1 MADIKNKNMVDYT
14 KKDYANIK
22 ESLIN
27 MIKYYYGDKYT
38 DFSET
43 SIGDM
48 LLDVS
53 AYVGDLLTYNIDYN
67 VNQLLNPTTRI
78 GAISYAKLRGYK
90 PRAAKSSSGLATFT
104 ITIPGDEDSPNLN
117 YYPILYSGTQVR
129 SNLDSDKIY
138 ELIEDIDFK
147 VIDPKL
153 NMYSIEITKSEV
165 GGNIYYII
173 QKKGKIV
180 SGAAKTFSYTFTTP
194 QKYMKLQIPSNK
206 ISEIIEVTDSLDN
219 TWYQVDSLAQET
231 IFTSEAN
238 TDDITKELTP
248 NLVKIIKTSKRFE
261 VEIDENNYTYL
272 LFGAGTESQSDE
284 ELIPSPDNVLKG
296 LENIDVAISPE
307 SFLKTTTFGEAPYN
321 TTLTISYRESNGEID
336 NAKSTEVDT
345 LSTVYL
351 QFPVDESSLPE
362 SNTVKKSLTVVN
374 NEPIIGARSVETIE
388 EIKLNSN
395 IEMSAQ
401 KRCVIKEDF
410 IIRALSLPEKYGLI
424 SKAYAE
430 KAGIYLSRP
439 IVESKYNIDA
449 FKNDIVLHVLSSD
462 SDNRLT
468 IPNTD
473 TKENLK
479 KYLSQYRM
487 ISDNIHIVDGK
498 IINFRI
504 HFKIKTKDIYNK
516 NSLVL
521 QIINKLKDYFDISKW
536 NFNDRIIL
544 SDVYELINST
554 KGVVNVSSLRFTSLA
569 GEDNYSNYRVDFND
583 LEQDGI
589 IHPPNDISIFELKY
603 PKIDIIGIAN

>member
-1 MADIKNKNMVDYT
+1 MADIKNKSMVDYT
-14 KKDYANIK
+14 KKDYTNIK

-27 MIKYYYGDKYT
+27 MVKYYYGDKYT

-104 ITIPGDEDSPNLN
+104 ITVPGDEDGPNLN
-117 YYPILYSGTQVR
+117 YCPILYSGTQVK
-129 SNLDSDKIY
+129 SNLNSDKIY

-147 VIDPKL
+147 IIDPKL
-153 NMYSIEITKSEV
+153 NLHPIEITKSEV
-165 GGNIYYII
+165 GGSIYYII

-180 SGAAKTFSYTFTTP
+180 SGATKTFTYTFTTP
-194 QKYMKLQIPSNK
+194 QKYTKLQIPSNK
-206 ISEIIEVTDSLDN
+206 ISEIIEVTDSLNN

-238 TDDITKELTP
+238 TDDDTKELTP
-248 NLVKIIKTSKRFE
+248 NLIKIIKTSKRFE
-261 VEIDENNYTYL
+261 IEIDENNYTYL

-296 LENIDVAISPE
+296 LESIDVAISPE
-307 SFLKTTTFGEAPYN
+307 FFLKTTTFGEAPYN
-321 TTLTISYRESNGEID
+321 TTLTISYRESNGETD
-336 NAKSTEVDT
+336 NAKSTEIDT
-345 LSTVYL
+345 LSTVYM

-362 SNTVKKSLTVVN
+362 SNTVKKSLTVIN
-374 NEPIIGARSVETIE
+374 TEPIIGARSVETIE

-410 IIRALSLPEKYGLI
+410 IIRALSMPEKYGLI

-430 KAGIYLSRP
+430 KAGTYLSRP
-439 IVESKYNIDA
+439 IIEGKYNIDA

-462 SDNRLT
+462 SNNRLT
-468 IPNTD
+468 IPNLD

-498 IINFRI
+498 IVNFRI
-504 HFKIKTKDIYNK
+504 NFKIKTKDIYNK

-544 SDVYELINST
+544 SDIYELINST
-554 KGVVNVSSLRFTSLA
+554 KGVVNVSNLKFTSPA

-583 LEQDGI
+583 LEKDGI
-589 IHPPNDISIFELKY
+589 IYPPNDISIFELKY
-603 PKIDIIGIAN
+603 PNIDIIGIAN

>member
-1 MADIKNKNMVDYT
+1 MADIKNKSMVDYT
-14 KKDYANIK
+14 KKDYTNIK

-27 MIKYYYGDKYT
+27 MVKYYYGDKYT

-104 ITIPGDEDSPNLN
+104 ITVPGDEDGPNLN
-117 YYPILYSGTQVR
+117 YCPILYSGTQVK
-129 SNLDSDKIY
+129 SNLNSDKIY

-147 VIDPKL
+147 IIDPKL
-153 NMYSIEITKSEV
+153 NLHPIEITKSEV
-165 GGNIYYII
+165 GGSIYYII

-180 SGAAKTFSYTFTTP
+180 SGATKTFTYTFTTP
-194 QKYMKLQIPSNK
+194 QKYTKLQIPSNK
-206 ISEIIEVTDSLDN
+206 ISEIIEVTDSLNN

-238 TDDITKELTP
+238 TDDDTKELTP
-248 NLVKIIKTSKRFE
+248 NLIKIIKTSKRFE
-261 VEIDENNYTYL
+261 IEIDENNYTYL

-296 LENIDVAISPE
+296 LESIDVAISPE

-321 TTLTISYRESNGEID
+321 TTLTISYRESNGETD
-336 NAKSTEVDT
+336 NAKSTEIDT
-345 LSTVYL
+345 LSTVYM

-362 SNTVKKSLTVVN
+362 SNTVKKSLTVIN
-374 NEPIIGARSVETIE
+374 TEPIIGARSVETIE

-410 IIRALSLPEKYGLI
+410 IIRSLSMPEKYGLI

-430 KAGIYLSRP
+430 KAGTYLSRP
-439 IVESKYNIDA
+439 IIEGKYNIDA

-462 SDNRLT
+462 SNNRLT
-468 IPNTD
+468 IPNLA

-498 IINFRI
+498 IVNFRI
-504 HFKIKTKDIYNK
+504 NFKIKTKDIYNK
-516 NSLVL
+516 NLLVL

-544 SDVYELINST
+544 SDIYELINST
-554 KGVVNVSSLRFTSLA
+554 KGVVNVSNLKFTSPA

-583 LEQDGI
+583 LEKDGI
-589 IHPPNDISIFELKY
+589 IYPPNDISIFELKY
-603 PKIDIIGIAN
+603 PNIDIIGIAN